1 MPSGSFGGG
10 ANAFGVGALGA
21 SGASAFTGA
30 GAGAATLGGMGAAFA
45 LGADSA
51 ASPYVGS
58 LTAAGLTPTGFYY
71 SQPAPGGISAAA
83 YDHYAQAMGDPSA
96 SLQLLGLA
104 ADTYN
109 VSTSATDREREAHS
123 LATASA

>member
-10 ANAFGVGALGA
+10 GNAFGVGALGA

-30 GAGAATLGGMGAAFA
+30 SAGAGAPLGRMGAAFA
-45 LGADSA
+45 LGADA
-51 ASPYVGS
+51 AGSPFVGS
-58 LTAAGLTPTGFYY
+58 LAAGLTPTGFYY
-71 SQPAPGGISAAA
+71 SPPAPGATSAAA
-83 YDHYAQAMGDPSA
+83 YDHYAQAVGDRSA
-96 SLQLLGLA
+96 AVQFLGLA
-104 ADTYN
+104 ANTYN